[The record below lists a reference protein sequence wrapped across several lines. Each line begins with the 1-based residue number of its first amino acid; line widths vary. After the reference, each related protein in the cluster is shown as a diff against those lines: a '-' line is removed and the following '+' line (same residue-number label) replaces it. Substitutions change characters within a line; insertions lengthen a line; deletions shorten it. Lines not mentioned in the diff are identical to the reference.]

1 MKVAL
6 GVGAYLACL
15 GSLFL
20 VPEDSI
26 ALYATVWVGI
36 TVVLTVYFVVGY
48 ALFSDWKG
56 SQEGWHVLTFSALVA
71 VASTWSFVQLLIIGP
86 VNVSASYGRAAVW
99 ISVAFSMG
107 WRSWLW
113 TARQISA
120 RRRQRAASTQT

>member
-6 GVGAYLACL
+6 GVGAYLVCL
-15 GSLFL
+15 GSLFA
-20 VPEDSI
+20 VPEDVI
-26 ALYATVWVGI
+26 GWYATIWVGI

-56 SQEGWHVLTFSALVA
+56 SQEGWHVLSFSALIA

-86 VNVSASYGRAAVW
+86 ANVPASYGRAVVW

-107 WRSWLW
+107 WRAWLW
-113 TARQISA
+113 TSRQISV
-120 RRRQRAASTQT
+120 RRKNKKENASC